1 MRAVSRFGKALLAG
15 ALAFAPWSALAQ
27 QAPAPT
33 TNTPA
38 VDTIGPRELQ
48 NFSLKGTVTRPA
60 DEPTPVPP
68 KTRAQRA
75 APPVAVEQA
84 PKEVRSAEAPKP
96 RPTRTASAA
105 PVESAKTPSSA
116 TPSPP
121 PSLSALPQTNAPPA
135 ATPAAAPT
143 FAPDPASPPT
153 LAPER
158 NFSIFP
164 WLLALLA
171 LCVGGAFLF
180 FRNRGR
186 EAFAGGPH
194 IDSFVAATPAPAPR
208 PAPVPPAATPEP
220 ATPSNTRIISTRI
233 RPWVEI
239 AFHPLRCVLEADKVT
254 VDFEIELSNS
264 GSAPARGVLVE
275 AGLFNAGSDQDQDIG
290 AFFAKPDS
298 GADRIDVIPPMSR
311 MALRTKVS
319 APLDQVRAYE
329 LAGRRV
335 FLPLIAFNALYKW
348 SGGVGQTSASYL
360 LGRDTDG
367 EKMGPFRLDLG
378 PRIFRGVGGRLL
390 PAGIRR

>member
-1 MRAVSRFGKALLAG
+1 
-15 ALAFAPWSALAQ
+15 
-27 QAPAPT
+27 
-33 TNTPA
+33 
-38 VDTIGPRELQ
+38 
-48 NFSLKGTVTRPA
+48 
-60 DEPTPVPP
+60 
-68 KTRAQRA
+68 
-75 APPVAVEQA
+75 
-84 PKEVRSAEAPKP
+84 
-96 RPTRTASAA
+96 
-105 PVESAKTPSSA
+105 VESAKTASA
-116 TPSPP
+116 AAPSPA
-121 PSLSALPQTNAPPA
+121 PSLAALPQTSTAPA

-153 LAPER
+153 LTQER
-158 NFSIFP
+158 KFSIFP
-164 WLLALLA
+164 WLLAVLA
-171 LCVGGAFLF
+171 LCVGGGFLF

-186 EAFAGGPH
+186 EAFAGGPQ
-194 IDSFVAATPAPAPR
+194 IDSFVAPAPAPR
-208 PAPVPPAATPEP
+208 PAPAPPTAAPEP
-220 ATPSNTRIISTRI
+220 ATPASSRIISTRI

-239 AFHPLRCVLEADKVT
+239 GFHPLRCVLEADKVT

-275 AGLFNAGSDQDQDIG
+275 AGLFNAGSDQDQHIG

-319 APLDQVRAYE
+319 APLDEVRAYE

-348 SGGVGQTSASYL
+348 SGGDGQTSASYL